1 MGQEAK
7 PGSPDPED
15 GCSDAMKQSGTGW
28 KRSPAVSPALEGGI
42 RLSLA
47 AAADPS
53 ADVALGRIA
62 APRAGMLSHTSDCGS
77 YGERR

>member
-1 MGQEAK
+1 M
-7 PGSPDPED
+7 
-15 GCSDAMKQSGTGW
+15 
-28 KRSPAVSPALEGGI
+28 SPALEGGI

-77 YGERR
+77 YGGRR